1 MQQKIGE
8 KLFVSDII
16 PSELV
21 SLNSSYEE
29 QDTFHRQA
37 MC

>member
-1 MQQKIGE
+1 MQQKIE
-8 KLFVSDII
+8 KKFFVPEII
-16 PSELV
+16 PSDLV

>member
-16 PSELV
+16 QSELV